1 MKETWQHIEVTD
13 KKVREFGYVIFV
25 VVGLIFP
32 LLSSYK
38 NDWAITDL
46 GINLFGGSAL
56 FLLLC
61 RFATRR
67 MYTVY
72 KLWMLL
78 AVGLGF
84 IMTRVIISLV
94 YLLMITPIGLIR
106 RIKGN
111 NVSDTFHQFDRNK
124 KQSYWI
130 VRTDSYDSEST
141 ERQY

>member
-1 MKETWQHIEVTD
+1 MKETWRHIEVTD

-38 NDWAITDL
+38 NDWAVTDL

-61 RFATRR
+61 RFAAKR
-67 MYTVY
+67 MYPVY

-84 IMTRVIISLV
+84 VMTRVIISLV
-94 YLLMITPIGLIR
+94 YLLMITPVGLIR

-111 NVSDTFHQFDRNK
+111 NVSDTFHRFDRNK

-130 VRTDSYDSEST
+130 ARTDTYDSQST
-141 ERQY
+141 EKQY